1 MIRITRA
8 LLPVALFVVSVSSLG
23 EDLEA
28 EDEVDYEVLE
38 AELAVDG
45 DGSIDDATSSILDAV
60 QKRGFGARGDIRAG
74 YFMSETDQRDGSK
87 NDDDVLT
94 ARWRVEGSWNGT
106 ESWRLAARVA
116 GLCST
121 DECDPNFTL
130 NDNIPTSS
138 GMRDGDITLDELFV
152 HWFRSQ
158 RFDLAVGRLQ
168 TKFAARGGV
177 FAKSLDRNDS
187 HNVSVNWTDGM
198 HGTIKTPSGWVSH
211 LILQYN
217 AEDGPTN
224 IRRTPLDFTDDDS
237 RISGFL
243 AFENRF
249 PKGPLLQR
257 GFDVSY
263 LPGALLKD
271 GTLSGRR
278 EDYWGLVVRGAARW
292 PQRSEGIRL
301 RFAGEI
307 GYAPETQTHQAANL
321 PGSGDVDGWA
331 WNVVVSLM
339 DFAPSHSVGINYART
354 DPGWLL
360 SPQYRPNDELFEI
373 RYLWRRTPNLAI
385 DVRARWRDEIDQQI
399 GAVRKRSELD
409 WWVRFT
415 WGFSLLEI

>member
-1 MIRITRA
+1 MLRIISALVSAA
-8 LLPVALFVVSVSSLG
+8 LLFMSAPSLG
-23 EDLEA
+23 EDGDT
-28 EDEVDYEVLE
+28 EDEVDYEDIG

-45 DGSIDDATSSILDAV
+45 DGSIDDATGSIVDIV
-60 QKRGFGARGDIRAG
+60 QKRGFGAKGDIRTG
-74 YFMSETDQRDGSK
+74 YFVSETDGRDGSK
-87 NDDDVLT
+87 DDDDFLA

-106 ESWRLAARVA
+106 ETWRLAARVA

-121 DECDPNFTL
+121 NECDPNFTL
-130 NDNIPTSS
+130 DDNIPTSS
-138 GMRDGDITLDELFV
+138 GMREGDITLDELFV

-158 RFDLAVGRLQ
+158 DFDLALGRMQ
-168 TKFAARGGV
+168 TKFVARGGV

-187 HNVSVNWTDGM
+187 HNTNVNWTDGL
-198 HGTIKTPSGWVSH
+198 HGTIKTRFGWVSH
-211 LILQYN
+211 LILQYS

-224 IRRTPLDFTDDDS
+224 VRRDPLDFTDDDS
-237 RISGFL
+237 RITGFL

-249 PKGPLLQR
+249 PKGLLLQR
-257 GFDVSY
+257 GFDISY
-263 LPGALLKD
+263 LPASLLKD

-307 GYAPETQTHQAANL
+307 GYAPETQTRRAANL

-339 DFAPSHSVGINYART
+339 DFAPSHSVGVNYGRT

-360 SPQYRPNDELFEI
+360 SPQYRPNDELFDI
-373 RYLWRRTPNLAI
+373 LYQWRRTPNLAI
-385 DVRARWRDEIDQQI
+385 DVRVRWREEIDRQI
-399 GAVRKRSELD
+399 GATRKRDEVD
-409 WWVRFT
+409 FFVRFT
-415 WGFSLLEI
+415 WGFSLSEI